1 MLNMLPKSMII
12 NHIVD
17 TLGKDPENGVVKL
30 LEKVKSNAKTEDDR
44 VLTQQ
49 VMAYYA
55 TSATARMQVRNLVY
69 NTNRRMLYAFAEAVY
84 DALQPPIMI
93 GFMRMMT
100 IADAAKLTFER
111 PIFPIIDLKNLNEPT
126 KEVLAQLKN
135 NGQIFFA
142 SISVTEENFDIV
154 TADEVILAL
163 VKHGVRGI
171 FYRMPEMNTAL
182 EAHLLV
188 KIDQIRRGRPI
199 LAFLMKKD
207 LPSSKS
213 LNYMITEKINGKEY
227 GIRLNLR

>member
-1 MLNMLPKSMII
+1 ML
-12 NHIVD
+12 
-17 TLGKDPENGVVKL
+17 
-30 LEKVKSNAKTEDDR
+30 R
-44 VLTQQ
+44 VL
-49 VMAYYA
+49 
-55 TSATARMQVRNLVY
+55 
-69 NTNRRMLYAFAEAVY
+69 AVY